1 MAQLKK
7 ITPFEE
13 FWGEVP
19 ESYELWFYFDR
30 EITEEEQSEVYNAL
44 DGYYPSWCT
53 NKSIS
58 LLVTLT
64 DYLNLDGYMT
74 MYIEKVKKE
83 VPEILLE
90 ECGLIATVQEYELP
104 EDS

>member
-19 ESYELWFYFDR
+19 EPYELWFYFDG
-30 EITEEEQSEVYNAL
+30 EISEDKQTDVYNAL
-44 DGYYPSWCT
+44 DDYYVSWC
-53 NKSIS
+53 KSKS
-58 LLVTLT
+58 VLLLVTLT
-64 DYLNLDGYMT
+64 DCLNLDGYMT